1 MQGESRGPEPPGP
14 KRVRRPCQGRPAYQP
29 VLEWGIRELSDRF
42 SVAILQLVR
51 DQHPGILDGDGAP

>member
-51 DQHPGILDGDGAP
+51 DQHPAY